1 MNRSIRVH
9 LAPALIDPQDLAGR
23 TVLVIDLL
31 RATTTIS
38 YALAAGAKEVVP
50 YVKVEEVR
58 RAAEEAR
65 QCGEAVI
72 CGGERGGCRIEGF
85 NLGNSPREYTPEV
98 VAGRR
103 VLFTTTNG
111 TRALDHA
118 RRSDRILVACLAN
131 LSAIEKVVIDAA
143 AIDILCAGG
152 AGSVI
157 REDVVAAGAFVARL
171 ARAGSTVLN
180 DSALVALD
188 SWRAAS
194 RGLAFENP
202 QLTSTLAASLAEG
215 EHGRHVISLGYE
227 DDLALCAAVD
237 SLDVAGEFD
246 PRGRSVTALRGRVR

>member
-9 LAPALIDPQDLAGR
+9 LAPALVDPADLRGR

-50 YVKVEEVR
+50 YVDVEEVR
-58 RAAEEAR
+58 RAADEAR
-65 QCGEAVI
+65 RRGESVL
-72 CGGERGGCRIEGF
+72 CGGERGGRRIDGF
-85 NLGNSPREYTPEV
+85 DLGNSPREYTPEI

-118 RRSDRILVACLAN
+118 RHAELILVACFAN
-131 LSAIEKVVIDAA
+131 LSAIEVVVKNAA

-171 ARAGSTVLN
+171 ARACSATIN
-180 DSALVALD
+180 DSALVARDAWL
-188 SWRAAS
+188 AGS
-194 RGLAFENP
+194 RGLDFDSPE
-202 QLTSTLAASLAEG
+202 LTPTLAASLAHG
-215 EHGRHVISLGYE
+215 EHGRHLIALGYE
-227 DDLALCAAVD
+227 EDLALCATVD
-237 SLDVAGEFD
+237 SLEVAGVFD
-246 PRGRSVTALRGRVR
+246 PRVRSVTALRGSVK